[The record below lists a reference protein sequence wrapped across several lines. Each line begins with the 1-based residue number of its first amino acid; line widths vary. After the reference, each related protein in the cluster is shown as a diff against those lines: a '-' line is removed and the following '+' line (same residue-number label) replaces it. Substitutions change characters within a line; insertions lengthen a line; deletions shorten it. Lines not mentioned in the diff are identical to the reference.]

1 MLDCE
6 LFGLDAGAHHMVSVG
21 IHAANAVLLLLV
33 LKRMTGGL
41 WPSAFVAGV
50 FALHP
55 LRVESVA
62 WAAERKDVLSGM
74 FWMLTLWA
82 YARYTERPGISR
94 YAWALTLFALGLMAK
109 PMLVTLPFVLLLLD
123 CWPLKRFLGLPPWRL
138 LREKLPFVGLALLS
152 SVITLVAQR
161 GAIADMT
168 ALPAATRIANALVS
182 YLAYIG
188 KTLWPVG
195 LAVIYRYPEHLPA
208 WKVAGATV
216 GLVGITAAVIW
227 KARRYPYLPVGWLWY
242 VGTLVPVIG
251 LVQVGQQP
259 MADRYTYLP
268 LIGLYVIVVW
278 GVPEWLGPWSLSRK
292 AATGA
297 GVAVIVACALATWE
311 HMPVWKS
318 SITLYEHA
326 LAIGVRS
333 PVIHN
338 NLGNALADLGRLT
351 EAMGHYREALRLWPN
366 YPEAHNNLGMVLT
379 SVGKFSEAIEEC
391 REALRLRP
399 DLAEAHGNLG
409 KALAGRGEIAE
420 AIVHYKEFV
429 RLLPDDP
436 EGHLCL
442 GALLSRAGRVA
453 EAVTEYREATR
464 LNPAYADAH
473 NNLGNEL
480 ARLGRLAEA
489 VWHYR
494 QALRLKP
501 DDAETRYNLANS
513 LVSQGRLAEAVAEY
527 QETVRLRADFA
538 EAHNN
543 LGAALQ
549 ALGRTNEAAAHLEAA
564 RRLAI
569 GK

>member
-278 GVPEWLGPWSLSRK
+278 GVAELRSWLRLSRDVVVVG
-292 AATGA
+292 AVVVLAGCVWATSRQL
-297 GVAVIVACALATWE
+297 AVWRN
-311 HMPVWKS
+311 

-326 LAIGVRS
+326 LAAGVRS

-338 NLGNALADLGRLT
+338 NLGNALAGQGKFA
-351 EAMGHYREALRLWPN
+351 EAMAHYREAARLKPDSAVAYYNLGIACEDQGNFAEALAQYQEAVRLKPDYVEARNCLGAVLAKQGRAAEAIEQYREALRFRPD
-366 YPEAHNNLGMVLT
+366 YPEARNNLGAVLT
-379 SVGKFSEAIEEC
+379 SVGQLAEAIAEY
-391 REALRLRP
+391 REAVRLRP
-399 DLAEAHGNLG
+399 D
-409 KALAGRGEIAE
+409 
-420 AIVHYKEFV
+420 
-429 RLLPDDP
+429 
-436 EGHLCL
+436 
-442 GALLSRAGRVA
+442 
-453 EAVTEYREATR
+453 
-464 LNPAYADAH
+464 YADAH
-473 NNLGNEL
+473 NNLGVVL
-480 ARLGRLAEA
+480 MRVGR
-489 VWHYR
+489 
-494 QALRLKP
+494 P
-501 DDAETRYNLANS
+501 
-513 LVSQGRLAEAVAEY
+513 AEAVAHYLE
-527 QETVRLRADFA
+527 VLRLTPDDPV
-538 EAHNN
+538 AHYNIG
-543 LGAALQ
+543 LALS
-549 ALGRTNEAAAHLEAA
+549 ALGKTNEAAAHLEKA
-564 RRLAI
+564 RRLVR
-569 GK
+569 